1 MKDLAG
7 QTCVLAYSGGLDTSV
22 AVAWLRE
29 TYGLAVVTVT
39 GDLGSVGDLEQV
51 REKALRSGA
60 RRAVVLDA
68 REPFVRYF
76 VWPALQADALYQG
89 RYPLA
94 TALGRPLLAKLL
106 VDVAREEGARYV
118 AHGSTGKGNDQVRF
132 DLGVAALAPDLEVIA
147 PLRGGMNMTREEE
160 IGYARARGIPVPV
173 TKKSPYSVDENLWGR
188 SIEAGVLE
196 DPWEAPP
203 RDVFQWTVDPDEAP
217 AKARELAIG
226 FREGTPVSLDGSE
239 CDGVTLVEKLN
250 AIAGKYGV
258 GRIDQIEDRLV
269 GIKSREIYEAPAAVL
284 LHTAHRALEDMVLP
298 RESLRLKERIADEYA
313 ELVYNGL
320 WFSGHHQ
327 DLAAYVHSTQ
337 RFVSGDVRVRLHRGT
352 ATVVGRRSDNA
363 LYSRSLAT
371 YGKGDTF
378 DHKAAEG
385 FIQVYG
391 LSLRNQAQIQTLWS
405 GDADAPLKL
414 PEPTASRK
422 RRPARSSGGE
432 RSLASDLGR
441 ASGKK
446 PGSRDFQSAPGQ
458 ARRQPRASARDA
470 KPARQ
475 RRREAGPSAG

>member
-1 MKDLAG
+1 MRSDLAG

-22 AVAWLRE
+22 AVAWMRE
-29 TYGLAVVTVT
+29 TYGLEVVTVT
-39 GDLGSVGDLEQV
+39 GDLGSVGDLGAV

-68 REPFVRYF
+68 RDLFVRYF

-106 VDVAREEGARYV
+106 VDTAREEGARYV

-132 DLGVAALAPDLEVIA
+132 DLGVAALAPDLKVIA
-147 PLRGGMNMTREEE
+147 PLRSGMNMTRDQE
-160 IGYARARGIPVPV
+160 IEYAKARHIPVPV

-188 SIEAGVLE
+188 SIEAGLLE
-196 DPWEAPP
+196 DPWSAPP
-203 RDVFQWTVDPDEAP
+203 RDVYQWTVDADEAP
-217 AKARELAIG
+217 ARPQELVIA
-226 FREGTPVSLDGSE
+226 FREGIPVSIGDGTTDAVALIE
-239 CDGVTLVEKLN
+239 ELN
-250 AIAGKYGV
+250 EIGGKHGV

-269 GIKSREIYEAPAAVL
+269 GIKSREIYEAPAAVI
-284 LHTAHRALEDMVLP
+284 LHTAHRALEDLVLAKD
-298 RESLRLKERIADEYA
+298 SLRFKERVADEYA

-320 WFSGHHQ
+320 WFSAHHQ

-352 ATVVGRRSDNA
+352 VTVVGRRSDHA
-363 LYSRSLAT
+363 LYSMSLAT

-391 LSLRNQAQIQTLWS
+391 LSLRNQARRQELWS
-405 GDADAPLKL
+405 GDAAVPLKL
-414 PEPTASRK
+414 PERGAVNRK
-422 RRPARSSGGE
+422 R
-432 RSLASDLGR
+432 
-441 ASGKK
+441 KK
-446 PGSRDFQSAPGQ
+446 A
-458 ARRQPRASARDA
+458 
-470 KPARQ
+470 
-475 RRREAGPSAG
+475 